1 MADSKFRRT
10 VLFQIM
16 VVMRHL
22 LSLTASEK
30 QKRDARTTTPN
41 KVILYSFTLS
51 PEDANWAQQK
61 DKDAYNLTDLAF
73 QPHPQYRTF
82 SKAIRAVLDRDE
94 AWVRWKENGC
104 PPFEE
109 PDWTEKEFDLVEKR
123 LRTITAPLQP
133 YRYPLGNA
141 ALSDLWKNAGELT
154 MESLKERVKLPAP
167 EDFVTEELDRVSLE
181 ELTPSE
187 QIEKID
193 ERASREWRG
202 LRLAMK
208 YDMVGVAE
216 HKGSLT
222 KYVESKRELIHDEEM
237 PDIERKSETS
247 KDEIENGTKGDA
259 MDVQTN

>member
-1 MADSKFRRT
+1 
-10 VLFQIM
+10 M

-30 QKRDARTTTPN
+30 EKRDSRIKTPN

-51 PEDANWAQQK
+51 PEDAQWATQK

-73 QPHPQYRTF
+73 QPHAQHRTF
-82 SKAIRAVLDRDE
+82 SKAVRAVLDRDD

-109 PDWTEKEFDLVEKR
+109 PGWTEKEFDHVEKR
-123 LRTITAPLQP
+123 LRAIIAPPAP
-133 YRYPLGNA
+133 YRYPVGNA
-141 ALSDLWKNAGELT
+141 ALSDLWKNAKDLT
-154 MESLKERVKLPAP
+154 MESLKGRVALPSL
-167 EDFVTEELDRVSLE
+167 EDFVTDELDKTMLE
-181 ELTPSE
+181 ELSPAE

-208 YDMVGVAE
+208 NDMVGVADT
-216 HKGSLT
+216 KGSLT
-222 KYVESKRELIHDEEM
+222 NYVESKREATKQTKDEEM
-237 PDIERKSETS
+237 SDVETS
-247 KDEIENGTKGDA
+247 KTLTVKQNPSKDKVEAEDGP
-259 MDVQTN
+259 